1 MKHSFSAH
9 QIVIFGLRRIK
20 HLNESLIHIH
30 KLFEYFE
37 NKKDI
42 AKTGYDRDISD
53 IICNLFSTIYALS
66 LMKNNSITENVDNF
80 LFNNLLRFNLPR
92 ELLKNVTEFFV
103 KITKRNNQEIH
114 TRLSQ
119 IPKILSIIK
128 HSDVLSLIKHN
139 KRLHESYNER
149 ESYAPDE
156 YKYKIAKKEYKL
168 LHELPTRLI
177 KEAQPIYK
185 CIKFK
190 LRQYINKEAD
200 HNNLIQKQIEKLIR
214 VKQSQIGISSFIL
227 FYIIRWYQMFKS
239 DPKKLYADFNMFSLN
254 QESMRQIK
262 QIILNNEGIESLRDR
277 IDNVESVNPYKILQA
292 LKPNRIIKRKKSKCE
307 FGKGIKITPYFIECV
322 EEYRK
327 RCVKCEVNTAN
338 ISDLLDTMYTKY
350 ETNITTHLSNTTR
363 EYLIKHLKF

>member
-1 MKHSFSAH
+1 MKKPSYNSKIIKYINIVNYQLKIGETLFFRLSNSDLWLSEDKTSK
-9 QIVIFGLRRIK
+9 QIIDS
-20 HLNESLIHIH
+20 LN
-30 KLFEYFE
+30 KLFEYFA

-149 ESYAPDE
+149 ESYVPDE
-156 YKYKIAKKEYKL
+156 NKNKIAKKECKL

-177 KEAQPIYK
+177 KEAEPIYK
-185 CIKFK
+185 CK
-190 LRQYINKEAD
+190 
-200 HNNLIQKQIEKLIR
+200 NL
-214 VKQSQIGISSFIL
+214 
-227 FYIIRWYQMFKS
+227 
-239 DPKKLYADFNMFSLN
+239 N
-254 QESMRQIK
+254 
-262 QIILNNEGIESLRDR
+262 
-277 IDNVESVNPYKILQA
+277 
-292 LKPNRIIKRKKSKCE
+292 
-307 FGKGIKITPYFIECV
+307 
-322 EEYRK
+322 
-327 RCVKCEVNTAN
+327 
-338 ISDLLDTMYTKY
+338 
-350 ETNITTHLSNTTR
+350 
-363 EYLIKHLKF
+363 